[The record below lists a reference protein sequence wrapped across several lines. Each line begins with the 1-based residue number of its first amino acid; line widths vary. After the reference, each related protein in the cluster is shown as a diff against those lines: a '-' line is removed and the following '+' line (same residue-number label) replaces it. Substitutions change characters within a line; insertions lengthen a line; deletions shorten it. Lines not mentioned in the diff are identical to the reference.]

1 MVILRRRLGGLDAGR
16 IGHTLARVVP
26 TSALAAGTALLVTL
40 PFGDETSLTGLV
52 LEVVLA
58 VGAGVMVF
66 VGAALMFK
74 ISEVDDVV
82 RAVRGRFGR

>member
-1 MVILRRRLGGLDAGR
+1 M
-16 IGHTLARVVP
+16 
-26 TSALAAGTALLVTL
+26 TL